1 MLGDPLVEP
10 NTPNW
15 KTGNVYPISWSLEV
29 NKEENSLD
37 VSSVSQLTSREAPRH
52 TDQYYCIKPLL
63 SSLYNPA
70 MLPL

>member
-15 KTGNVYPISWSLEV
+15 KTGNVNLISWSLEV

-37 VSSVSQLTSREAPRH
+37 VSSVSQLTSREPPGI
-52 TDQYYCIKPLL
+52 QISIIVL
-63 SSLYNPA
+63 SLY
-70 MLPL
+70 